1 MVRSLSKKE
10 EDAQHIGFCGLTNRR
25 HAVDNVGQVWAI
37 RPLRELLK
45 AHNCMKAT
53 KNIIMITFLHLRSSM
68 QVYTFKAHTF
78 LL

>member
-1 MVRSLSKKE
+1 MNGMAPYLQPIYTDVV
-10 EDAQHIGFCGLTNRR
+10 IF
-25 HAVDNVGQVWAI
+25 
-37 RPLRELLK
+37 LK

-68 QVYTFKAHTF
+68 QVYTFKAHTKNTF